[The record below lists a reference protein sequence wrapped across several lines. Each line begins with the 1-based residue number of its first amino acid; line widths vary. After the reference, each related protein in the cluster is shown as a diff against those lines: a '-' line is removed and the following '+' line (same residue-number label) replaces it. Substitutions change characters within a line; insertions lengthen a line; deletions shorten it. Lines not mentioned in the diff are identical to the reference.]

1 MRRYGVTAA
10 LAAMLMLTAA
20 APAAAGDQ
28 RPMSGGFTVGVVPTE
43 PRCAQLTIGF
53 AGSGIATHLGR
64 FTGTGTNCTTFDL
77 ATQAVPV
84 FDGSA
89 TFIAADRSTITT
101 RYEGTQAAPVGG
113 VATTTTTHTVVGG
126 TGRFADAAGVWESTG
141 TIDFLTGTAT
151 ATLSGWLS
159 Y

>member
-28 RPMSGGFTVGVVPTE
+28 RPMAGRFTVGVVPTE
-43 PRCAQLTIGF
+43 PRCAELTIGF
-53 AGSGIATHLGR
+53 AGSGIGTHLGR

-77 ATQAVPV
+77 ATQAVPIS
-84 FDGSA
+84 DGLA
-89 TFIAADRSTITT
+89 TFVAADGSTITT
-101 RYEGTQAAPVGG
+101 HYEGTQGAPVAG
-113 VATTTTTHTVVGG
+113 VATITATHTVVGG

-141 TIDFLTGTAT
+141 TIDFLTGTST